1 MAKILVVEDSP
12 TVASAVEC
20 LLRLNGYAVYTA
32 RDGLSALA
40 SVRAFLP
47 DLILLDIL
55 LPHVDG
61 FELCAAIRQ
70 NPNYQALPI
79 IMMTALKDETDIRRA
94 YDVGASDYVTKPFR
108 EEDLLATVEQ
118 HLAKVGTMEHAV

>member
-1 MAKILVVEDSP
+1 MATILIVEDSL
-12 TVASAVEC
+12 TVASSVEC
-20 LLRLNGYAVYTA
+20 MLRLNGYKVHVA

-61 FELCAAIRQ
+61 FELCATIRQ
-70 NPNYQALPI
+70 DPAKESLPI
-79 IMMTALKDETDIRRA
+79 IMMTALTDEENVRRA
-94 YDVGASDYVTKPFR
+94 YRVGANGYVTKPFK

-118 HLAKVGTMEHAV
+118 HLSSIGHAVV